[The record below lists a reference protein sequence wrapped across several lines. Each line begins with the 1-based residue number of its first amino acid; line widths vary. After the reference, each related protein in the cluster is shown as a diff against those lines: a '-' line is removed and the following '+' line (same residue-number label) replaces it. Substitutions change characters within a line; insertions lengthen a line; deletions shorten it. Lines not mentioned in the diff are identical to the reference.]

1 MPEPGQDQR
10 ATRRFPLKLPVSVK
24 SPIGSGET
32 SAQTRDVSARGVC
45 FFLDSPQLEKG
56 SNIEFTLTLP
66 PEITMTESI
75 RVRCRGRVV
84 RVESPG
90 MDGRSAVAAQIE
102 KYEFLTEANA

>member
-1 MPEPGQDQR
+1 MPVPGQEQR

-24 SPIGSGET
+24 SPIGGE
-32 SAQTRDVSARGVC
+32 SPAHTRDVSARGVC

-75 RVRCRGRVV
+75 RVRCRGKVV
-84 RVESPG
+84 RVESAGP
-90 MDGRSAVAAQIE
+90 DGKTAVAAQIE
-102 KYEFLTEANA
+102 KYEFLTEHNA